1 MEYHSDKKYREI
13 RVDVK
18 KKEKELTDAN
28 FAGSCYVDA
37 SRNIAVAAGGEA
49 DLGKDL
55 EESGLGK
62 GVAVAGPSP
71 DMFHRLAKYQIKLVQ
86 SSFLFWK
93 CRDMDVILLLVDAGR
108 TNSPVPLPP

>member
-55 EESGLGK
+55 EDSGLGK

-86 SSFLFWK
+86 VSFCVGQLNV
-93 CRDMDVILLLVDAGR
+93 MLQIVVAGR